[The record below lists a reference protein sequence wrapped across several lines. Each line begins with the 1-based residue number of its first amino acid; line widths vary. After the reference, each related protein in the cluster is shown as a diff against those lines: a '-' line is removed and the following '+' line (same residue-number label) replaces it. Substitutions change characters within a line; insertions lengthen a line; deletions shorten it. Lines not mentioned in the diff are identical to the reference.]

1 MEAGAGA
8 GSVAKD
14 GLGPWANTDV
24 GNLTAAETATAASA
38 ASAAFAGLLTSW
50 AEGVASCRAFSQK
63 GAPAAQPDGIS
74 AAPLSRGR
82 GSCRSVCSPSGG
94 VCASPPTLDAPK
106 SVPNAAKGVQG
117 VSDCVGPAP
126 KPPGDG
132 RLPPLG
138 VLCVRRLLRVGA
150 CLERLRLVPEGRKAG
165 SAVAG

>member
-24 GNLTAAETATAASA
+24 GNLTAAAATAAGA
-38 ASAAFAGLLTSW
+38 ASAAFVGLLTLW
-50 AEGVASCRAFSQK
+50 AEVVASCRASLQE
-63 GAPAAQPDGIS
+63 GAPAAQPDGTS
-74 AAPLSRGR
+74 TVPLSKGR
-82 GSCRSVCSPSGG
+82 GSSRSTCSPAGG

-106 SVPNAAKGVQG
+106 SVPNAAEGVHG
-117 VSDCVGPAP
+117 VSDCAGPAP
-126 KPPGDG
+126 KPPGEG